1 MRIVTLAL
9 LPLLVACATPQES
22 CLASVGKDQRVLNAL
37 IVETR
42 GNLNRGFAVK
52 SEQRFREVNDI
63 CKSRLPDG
71 TEIRTACKR
80 TEVKN
85 IDVPVAIDLNA
96 ERAKLQSLEERQ
108 QQMRANSEA
117 ARRQCIAA
125 NPT

>member
-9 LPLLVACATPQES
+9 LPLLAACATPQES

-52 SEQRFREVNDI
+52 TEQRFHEVNDI
-63 CKSRLPDG
+63 CDSRLPDG

-96 ERAKLQSLEERQ
+96 ERAKLQSLEERL
-108 QQMRANSEA
+108 QQMRINAEA

>member
-9 LPLLVACATPQES
+9 LPLLAACATPQEA
-22 CLASVGKDQRVLNAL
+22 CLADVNRDQRVLNAL
-37 IVETR
+37 VVETR
-42 GNLNRGFAVK
+42 GNLDRGFAIK

-80 TEVKN
+80 TEVRD

-96 ERAKLQSLEERQ
+96 ERAKLESLEERQ
-108 QQMRANSEA
+108 LQMQVNAEA